1 MVFLSK
7 EPSGRVMNE
16 VWNEGTAF
24 PHVKYYYG
32 EADESMFKD
41 FVFVH
46 LIITLINTYSP
57 FACLEN
63 SYTGIGV
70 I

>member
-1 MVFLSK
+1 MISLSK

-16 VWNEGTAF
+16 VWNEGTTF

-41 FVFVH
+41 FVFIYLILH
-46 LIITLINTYSP
+46 LVNT
-57 FACLEN
+57 A
-63 SYTGIGV
+63 YTCRYRSKHFLRWLTS
-70 I
+70 